1 MRIALISAILVLS
14 MALGVV
20 GLALRQPSVRFDEAV
35 LVRVSPDHYEIGGK
49 RFEGSLADQLDRYAK
64 TSRKVSIL
72 IIGPDTVVRARAP
85 ELDHLRGNSNIR
97 IAVFT
102 SRVAQ

>member
-1 MRIALISAILVLS
+1 MRIALMSAVLFLF
-14 MALGVV
+14 MVLGVV
-20 GLALRQPSVRFDEAV
+20 GLALRQPPVRFDEAV
-35 LVRVSPDHYEIGGK
+35 FVRVSADHYEIAGK

-72 IIGPDTVVRARAP
+72 IIGNDTVVRARAP
-85 ELDHLRGNSNIR
+85 ELDHLRANSNIR

-102 SRVAQ
+102 SHGAP